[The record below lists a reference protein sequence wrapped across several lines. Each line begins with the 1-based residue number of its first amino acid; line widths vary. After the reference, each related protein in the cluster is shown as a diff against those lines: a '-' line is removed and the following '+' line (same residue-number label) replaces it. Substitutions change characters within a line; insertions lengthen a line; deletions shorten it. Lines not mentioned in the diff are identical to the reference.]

1 MAAMRLGRRGSEG
14 RVPVWKA
21 LLTARGSCKRQRGAV
36 GCWRWFGG
44 GVAWC
49 LGEDGRPQAG
59 YAALGKARVASR
71 RQDPPEEGDAIPGL
85 A

>member
-1 MAAMRLGRRGSEG
+1 M
-14 RVPVWKA
+14 
-21 LLTARGSCKRQRGAV
+21 
-36 GCWRWFGG
+36 
-44 GVAWC
+44 AWC
-49 LGEDGRPQAG
+49 LGEDGRPRAR